1 MGNVGSQVEKRD
13 FLLTSPGDLHGM
25 RQPDGLLR
33 KGTSQ
38 RGFFGYFHW
47 GKWGDTRAEK
57 KHQSSGGG
65 FKGDYEC
72 DQENQPPERYFRD
85 HQQAADFSKSSLPE
99 HGCFSRCRI
108 RPSAFKVVSW
118 KSLLCMPRRSSA
130 KGQKL
135 SKRNRSLTQVS
146 TSSSSQRS
154 PLRSHLL
161 HTISLDESTK
171 AIQSFPTGTPP
182 FKPATTQLSAS
193 VGHNNHTGN
202 SLDRASRGPFGC
214 RQNTSLLQEPEPPQ
228 FEDRLTEKGMERNL
242 SENDDPFTQIFEDK
256 WSLWMDELDELKQEI
271 QNLSENDDPFTQM
284 FEDKQTLRM
293 DEPDELKKV
302 PLQLC
307 KAQQEEKRLQEELDL
322 QQRQR
327 EKLRL
332 QHQQA
337 ERLSPI
343 LEETQWDVCQK
354 TAGISLLKQQFPD
367 AQEEMAQKQG
377 EIFGLKTQLRE
388 VQTELQAEDSQVGG
402 LFPNL
407 ARDVLA
413 CETDGSKSRGMQ
425 GESAEEAGWLW
436 GELLCER
443 SQAQLQEASFEQER
457 KTWEEEKKTV
467 LRYQRE
473 KQARYVKMYYCN
485 QALERQ
491 LSQFRQFQGKPR
503 CISSELPLIER
514 VLKDLNTLAL

>member
-1 MGNVGSQVEKRD
+1 VSLPRGPASHVTVNPCHCLFDPFTLDSEPDNDGSMGNVGSQVEKRD

-193 VGHNNHTGN
+193 VGHNNHTDKTPPSCKSLSRLQSSGEPHPPNEPTN
-202 SLDRASRGPFGC
+202 SLEDVVK
-214 RQNTSLLQEPEPPQ
+214 Q

-271 QNLSENDDPFTQM
+271 Q
-284 FEDKQTLRM
+284 
-293 DEPDELKKV
+293 
-302 PLQLC
+302 LQLY
-307 KAQQEEKRLQEELDL
+307 KAQQLEKQLQEELDL
-322 QQRQR
+322 QQRQC
-327 EKLRL
+327 EELRL

-343 LEETQWDVCQK
+343 LEETQSDV
-354 TAGISLLKQQFPD
+354 SL
-367 AQEEMAQKQG
+367 
-377 EIFGLKTQLRE
+377 
-388 VQTELQAEDSQVGG
+388 EDGV
-402 LFPNL
+402 N
-407 ARDVLA
+407 
-413 CETDGSKSRGMQ
+413 
-425 GESAEEAGWLW
+425 AEEAGWLW